1 MKSYDTFFFDLDGT
15 IIDSSMGITNSVM
28 YALKRFGIEETDRTS
43 LYKFIGPPLTESFE
57 RFYGFDEE
65 KAIEAVNVYR
75 EYYADK
81 GIFEI
86 EVYEGI
92 AETVKALKKA
102 GKKVVVA
109 TSKPEIFA
117 RRIMEHIGLSEYFDY
132 IAGMGMDGARNT
144 KAEVIDYA
152 IEACQL
158 TEKEKILM
166 IGDREHDVIGAKRI
180 GIDCVGVLYGF
191 GSQEEF
197 EEAGATY
204 IVEKATDVLAFV

>member
-15 IIDSSMGITNSVM
+15 IIDSSVGITNSVM

-57 RFYGFDEE
+57 RFYGFDKE
-65 KAIEAVNVYR
+65 KAKKAVEVYR

-86 EVYEGI
+86 EVYDGI

-117 RRIMEHIGLSEYFDY
+117 RRIMEYIGLSEYFDY

-166 IGDREHDVIGAKRI
+166 IGDREHDVLGAKRI

-191 GSQEEF
+191 GSKEEF